1 MHTPIDA
8 QLAVDSTLID
18 MCKFDDTDD
27 EQVLVEAQGVSEDVR
42 KCAGPLM
49 RPEGGAR
56 HDVAR
61 NERLTVRRLIQ

>member
-1 MHTPIDA
+1 
-8 QLAVDSTLID
+8 